1 VNPNL
6 RRRLMTGT
14 ISQVRRW
21 SVLAATLL
29 LVSVALAACGG
40 GDDEDSSTSGGA
52 TAEQTTEAPSPAGG
66 GATLVETA
74 QESGGLSFSRSE
86 LTARAGSVTV
96 TLDNPSANGL
106 PHAIEI
112 EGNGVEEETETI
124 QPGDRAS
131 VTVDLR
137 PGRYEFYCPVGNHRQ
152 QGMEGTLTVS

>member
-1 VNPNL
+1 MAVS
-6 RRRLMTGT
+6 
-14 ISQVRRW
+14 IAKIRRW
-21 SVLAATLL
+21 SALATALL
-29 LVSVALAACGG
+29 LVSLTLAACGG
-40 GDDEDSSTSGGA
+40 GDDDGGGSTSSA
-52 TAEQTTEAPSPAGG
+52 SAPAQTTGGGG
-66 GATLVETA
+66 GAGTASTALAETA
-74 QESGGLSFSRSE
+74 QESGGLSFSRSD

-96 TLDNPSANGL
+96 TLENPSGNGL

-124 QPGDRAS
+124 QPGGRAS

>member
-1 VNPNL
+1 MAVQ
-6 RRRLMTGT
+6 MSK
-14 ISQVRRW
+14 IRRW
-21 SVLAATLL
+21 SGLVPALL
-29 LVSVALAACGG
+29 LVTLSLAACGG
-40 GDDEDSSTSGGA
+40 GNGDNAATSGGA
-52 TAEQTTEAPSPAGG
+52 TAAQTTESEAGG
-66 GATLVETA
+66 SAGGASATLVETA
-74 QESGGLSFSRSE
+74 QESGGLSFSRSD

-96 TLDNPSANGL
+96 TLDNPSANSL

-124 QPGDRAS
+124 QPGGRAS

>member
-1 VNPNL
+1 MATSIL
-6 RRRLMTGT
+6 Q
-14 ISQVRRW
+14 IRRW
-21 SVLAATLL
+21 STLAVTLL

-40 GDDEDSSTSGGA
+40 GDDDDSSASGGT
-52 TAEQTTEAPSPAGG
+52 TAAQTTEEPSGSSGAAGG

-96 TLDNPSANGL
+96 TLDNPSGNGL

-137 PGRYEFYCPVGNHRQ
+137 AGRYTFYCPVGNHRDA
-152 QGMEGTLTVS
+152 GMEGTLTVS